1 MRISDHRLY
10 ASCRQLHVTVG
21 CKCHAGYMIAFP
33 SPCPVPPPKSMHF
46 ISGPDSQ
53 WDSEGEAVS
62 GVRPGWEVSP
72 QRTASGDEL
81 RWYAVHTRS
90 RHEKLVAERLQERGM
105 TAFLPLVKETHR
117 WSDRKKTVELPL
129 FSCYTFV
136 RMAPIPE
143 DRLKV
148 CQTNGVLQ
156 IVGPR
161 GEATAIP
168 DEQIEAVRILL
179 NEHLPWSEH
188 PFLKIGQRVRIRGG
202 AMDGVE
208 GILLSRDGDRTLVV
222 SVDVIQRSLAVR
234 IEGYDVEPL

>member
-1 MRISDHRLY
+1 
-10 ASCRQLHVTVG
+10 
-21 CKCHAGYMIAFP
+21 
-33 SPCPVPPPKSMHF
+33 MHF
-46 ISGPDSQ
+46 LSGPDSQ

-62 GVRPGWEVSP
+62 RLGGELSS
-72 QRTASGDEL
+72 QRAASGDEL
-81 RWYAVHTRS
+81 RWYAVHTRA
-90 RHEKLVAERLQERGM
+90 RHEKLVAERLKERGLM
-105 TAFLPLVKETHR
+105 TFLPLVKETHR

-136 RMAPIPE
+136 RMAASPE

-161 GEATAIP
+161 GEATAVP
-168 DEQIEAVRILL
+168 DDQIDAVRILL
-179 NEHLPWSEH
+179 HEQLPWSEH

-208 GILLSRDGDRTLVV
+208 GILLSRNGDRTLVV

-234 IEGYDVEPL
+234 IEGYHVEPL